1 MRHIAA
7 IIFFSACVFC
17 AGHPALAD
25 EPADVFF
32 IAMRAPDVDPVP
44 RYISVYADASDAVSA
59 AISGC
64 DGQTYYATL
73 DDASVVTA
81 ALANGN
87 IVELTSGDPGTSSQ
101 NSSVVC
107 VVQSGS

>member
-1 MRHIAA
+1 MGRIAA
-7 IIFFSACVFC
+7 ILCSSACLLGIVQ
-17 AGHPALAD
+17 PAFAD
-25 EPADVFF
+25 DSEDVFF

-44 RYISVYADASDAVSA
+44 RYISIYGDATDTVSA

-64 DGQTYYATL
+64 DGQTYYAVP

-87 IVELTSGDPGTSSQ
+87 IVELMSGDPGTTAQ

-107 VVQSGS
+107 VIQSGS